1 MAGCATRR
9 FKSAESHRLI
19 LVLEPFMLT
28 PKACDEG
35 FASRRDLKSRGC
47 LRLDLAKPAAGGG
60 TLDDGIEGRHSVR
73 R

>member
-1 MAGCATRR
+1 
-9 FKSAESHRLI
+9 
-19 LVLEPFMLT
+19 MLT